1 MMDLNV
7 SACEEKSSLS
17 AEELGAFI
25 VSLQKTGGEIPWSQG
40 GKTDPWDHVE
50 SAMGLSIAGLYDNA
64 VRAYRWLAGTQ
75 LPCGSWWSGTQDG
88 IVIDATRETNFS
100 SYIAVGVYHHYLI
113 TRDRVFLQAMWPA
126 VSRGVQF
133 AVNMQAEGGEIYW
146 AKNSED
152 VPDKMALLTGCS
164 SIYMSLK
171 CALAI
176 AAQLGKKRPQW
187 EKAKTLLGE
196 AIKEKPNLF
205 NMIKA
210 RFSMDWYYPVLC
222 GALTDD
228 EAKKRI
234 DKSWERFVEPLWGVR
249 CVSDRPWV
257 TMAETAELVL
267 TLAAIEDLPRARMVF
282 SWLADKR
289 YADGSY
295 WMGVTYPDSVI
306 WPEEKTSWTAA
317 AVLLAWDALYNATPA
332 AGLFNHA
339 FWRERY

>member
-7 SACEEKSSLS
+7 SACEEKSSVS

-25 VSLQKTGGEIPWSQG
+25 ASLQKPNGEIPWSQG
-40 GKTDPWDHVE
+40 GKTDPWDHEE

-64 VRAYRWLAGTQ
+64 VRAYRWLAATQ
-75 LPCGSWWSGTQDG
+75 LADGSWWSGTKDG
-88 IVIDATRETNFS
+88 IVIDSTKDTNFS

-113 TRDRVFLQAMWPA
+113 TQDSGFLEAMWPA
-126 VSRGVQF
+126 VSRGIQF
-133 AVNMQAEGGEIYW
+133 AVNMQAEEGEIYW
-146 AKNSED
+146 AKDKDD

-171 CALAI
+171 CALAL
-176 AAQLGKKRPQW
+176 AARLGKKRPQW
-187 EKAKTLLGE
+187 ERAGALLGE

-205 NMIKA
+205 NMIKS
-210 RFSMDWYYPVLC
+210 RFSMDWYYPILC
-222 GALTDD
+222 GAVAEED
-228 EAKKRI
+228 AKKRI
-234 DKSWERFVEPLWGVR
+234 DKAWERFVVPLWGVR

-267 TLAAIEDLPRARMVF
+267 TLAAIEDLPRAKTIF
-282 SWLADKR
+282 SWLTNKR

-295 WMGVTYPDSVI
+295 WMGVTFPDSVI

-317 AVLLAWDALYNATPA
+317 AVLLAWDALHNATPA
-332 AGLFNHA
+332 AKLFNHA
-339 FWRERY
+339 FWRERN